1 LTPPRLFT
9 PAFVLLTIGH
19 LLQALGYA
27 SMVLLPRYLV
37 ALGATRAEVG
47 LLMAAAAVG
56 GLLSRPGV
64 GWALDAWGR
73 KKTLYAG
80 TVVMVAGMFGVGLV
94 TEVGWVALLSR
105 VVFGVGAG
113 ALFSGYFAFATDLV
127 PAARRTEGLALFG
140 IAGLAPL
147 IISPLAERSGVDA
160 MAVRWFL
167 PLVGLLVAGSL
178 PVLWFVPEHRAV
190 APADE
195 VRPGVYV
202 TLMRPSLLPVWL
214 VNVCFSALVA
224 LFLSFA
230 LVVGEARGIEH
241 ANDLWWTYAGGAVV
255 VRLFG
260 ATLPD
265 RLGPS
270 RLVPPALGSYILGV
284 WMLSLAS
291 SWYGLLFAGLL
302 AGIGHGYCFP
312 ILSAQ
317 AMTRTEPSLRG
328 TTMAMFTGIWDVTK
342 LCAPPLL
349 GLIADAWGDAIML
362 RLAGLLSVLVL
373 AIWAVMEGRV
383 QAEQRRVDGL
393 GRPEGALSRVV

>member
-1 LTPPRLFT
+1 MTPPTLFT
-9 PAFVLLTIGH
+9 RAFILLTLGH

-47 LLMAAAAVG
+47 FLMAAAAVG
-56 GLLSRPGV
+56 GLLSRPFV
-64 GWALDAWGR
+64 GWALDGWGR
-73 KKTLYAG
+73 KRTLYAG
-80 TVVMVAGMFGVGLV
+80 TVVMVVGMLSVGAI
-94 TEVGWVALLSR
+94 TEVGWVALFCR
-105 VVFGVGAG
+105 VVFGIGAG
-113 ALFSGYFAFATDLV
+113 ALFSGYFAFATDLM
-127 PAARRTEGLALFG
+127 PASRRTEGLALFG

-147 IISPLAERSGVDA
+147 IVSPISERIGVDA
-160 MAVRWFL
+160 HAVRWFL
-167 PLVGLLVAGSL
+167 PLMGLLVATSL
-178 PVLWFVPEHRAV
+178 IVLRFVPEQRAVV
-190 APADE
+190 APAGPAPE
-195 VRPGVYV
+195 VFS
-202 TLMRPSLLPVWL
+202 TLWRPSLRPVWL

-224 LFLSFA
+224 LFLSFS

-241 ANDLWWTYAGGAVV
+241 TSDLWLTYAGGAVF

-284 WMLSLAS
+284 LVLSLAD
-291 SWYGLLFAGLL
+291 SWYGLLLAGLL

-312 ILSAQ
+312 ILSSQ

-328 TTMAMFTGIWDVTK
+328 ATMALFTGIWDVTK

-349 GLIADAWGDAIML
+349 GLIADAWGDAMML
-362 RLAGLLSVLVL
+362 RLAALGALVGLGLWGVL
-373 AIWAVMEGRV
+373 EGRV
-383 QAEQRRVDGL
+383 QAEERRVSLGDGSAPAR
-393 GRPEGALSRVV
+393 G